1 MRVKDPLRRLIA
13 GLLYRGYLSSVK
25 WIRYRRGHQAGM
37 FGLLRELPGSTAA
50 AATLLIR
57 FATLWFG
64 VLLGPIAWIFSRDP
78 LRREEADRPIKLRS
92 DVDATTPTDFK
103 PTLLKVYPAL
113 YVYWLSAQCRGWSI
127 V

>member
-1 MRVKDPLRRLIA
+1 MLS
-13 GLLYRGYLSSVK
+13 LLL
-25 WIRYRRGHQAGM
+25 
-37 FGLLRELPGSTAA
+37 ELPCSTAA

-64 VLLGPIAWIFSRDP
+64 VLLGLIVWIFSRDP

-92 DVDATTPTDFK
+92 DVGATPPTDFK
-103 PTLLKVYPAL
+103 PTLLKGRPAL
-113 YVYWLSAQCRGWSI
+113 YVSWLSAQCRGWSI